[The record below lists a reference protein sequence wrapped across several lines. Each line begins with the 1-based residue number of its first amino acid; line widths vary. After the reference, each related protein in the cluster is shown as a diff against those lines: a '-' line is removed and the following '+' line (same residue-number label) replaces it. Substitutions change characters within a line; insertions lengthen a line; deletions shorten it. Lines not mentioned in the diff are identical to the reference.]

1 MDLNAQGSA
10 SSSKRRLIRGDA
22 AFSNGTGQTFHVP
35 PTSGKYQ
42 PLRKLSPA
50 QVEEAIVLYQ
60 LGMALQ
66 PIAKQMGVSR
76 QAMHDLLKRR
86 IELRPRLDAIPRK
99 PKTAIRAKRNEAL
112 KRYRLRAA
120 RITTAQVNEVKE
132 RDVVCM
138 RCGAEGTDVDHIAPV
153 SQGGQTT
160 MDNLQLLCLTCHQE
174 KSRQDRRGVMPS
186 EASPELICSAEA
198 SRSRAK
204 TSVSRGSDAV
214 LPGSGRDSSLSSP
227 ESQMNFSLDGSS
239 SRTFPDS
246 SLPPVDEISESF
258 SRPWSTSGM
267 AWVGGASMLD
277 TSEWPSDAVECSL
290 SDVLVANPDQR
301 YALSARAAK
310 GILRRAAARG
320 RTLPA
325 SLHEAL
331 TVLASS
337 GR

>member
-1 MDLNAQGSA
+1 MDLNAQGSP
-10 SSSKRRLIRGDA
+10 SSSMPSRIRGDDE
-22 AFSNGTGQTFHVP
+22 SSTGTGPVP
-35 PTSGKYQ
+35 PAGPTSETSQ
-42 PLRKLSPA
+42 
-50 QVEEAIVLYQ
+50 Q
-60 LGMALQ
+60 LGFSETG
-66 PIAKQMGVSR
+66 MGWWTEGLP
-76 QAMHDLLKRR
+76 Q
-86 IELRPRLDAIPRK
+86 LR
-99 PKTAIRAKRNEAL
+99 
-112 KRYRLRAA
+112 
-120 RITTAQVNEVKE
+120 
-132 RDVVCM
+132 
-138 RCGAEGTDVDHIAPV
+138 
-153 SQGGQTT
+153 SQGGGTPQNIVTAFRPT
-160 MDNLQLLCLTCHQE
+160 GGTH
-174 KSRQDRRGVMPS
+174 GVDAGPLSPS
-186 EASPELICSAEA
+186 LKVGTGLGIPSQPAVLISSAED
-198 SRSRAK
+198 SPAK

-227 ESQMNFSLDGSS
+227 ESQMNFSLDGLS

-320 RTLPA
+320 RTLPV

>member
-1 MDLNAQGSA
+1 MTWAERYAGALMNTFGPPRLVLTRGEGCRVWDDAGGSYLDLLGGIAVNSLGHGHPAVVEAVTRQLQTLDHVSNFCASEPQIRLAERLLALAGQPREGRGVFTNAGTEA
-10 SSSKRRLIRGDA
+10 NEDARKVRRRSGRTHGVDA
-22 AFSNGTGQTFHVP
+22 GPLSPSLKVGTGLGIP
-35 PTSGKYQ
+35 SQ
-42 PLRKLSPA
+42 PA
-50 QVEEAIVLYQ
+50 VL
-60 LGMALQ
+60 
-66 PIAKQMGVSR
+66 IS
-76 QAMHDLLKRR
+76 
-86 IELRPRLDAIPRK
+86 
-99 PKTAIRAKRNEAL
+99 
-112 KRYRLRAA
+112 
-120 RITTAQVNEVKE
+120 
-132 RDVVCM
+132 
-138 RCGAEGTDVDHIAPV
+138 
-153 SQGGQTT
+153 
-160 MDNLQLLCLTCHQE
+160 
-174 KSRQDRRGVMPS
+174 
-186 EASPELICSAEA
+186 SAED
-198 SRSRAK
+198 SPAK

-227 ESQMNFSLDGSS
+227 ESQMNFSLDGLS